1 MFDITKRTT
10 ITTDWAQL
18 KTVQEQMNLAEI
30 MLEVGSE
37 FPICLEA
44 DADNENDVF
53 EQLTA
58 QVVHVTKEGRVMVV
72 LKDCMEK
79 MRAMNDHAT
88 NKGGWKDSA
97 MRKWLNEDVLPRLPK
112 ELQAMIVPRTIRQKI
127 NGEEVQTQDKL
138 WLPSFTEMFGAK
150 AAAEWAPGDLGD
162 EQFELFDSERS
173 RVKEVTG
180 RGTWWYWLRSPIASN
195 STFSAWSAATAA
207 RTLPAPAMPMAWP
220 SASAF
225 NPESTYDLH
234 ACARAD
240 RRRKER
246 TMQKQTQNFRWRVT
260 HKAYGTVEVEG
271 ADRLR
276 AIIAAAMTWKQ
287 RWTLIA
293 RACETE
299 KLGPA

>member
-44 DADNENDVF
+44 DADNGNDVF

-112 ELQAMIVPRTIRQKI
+112 ELQAMVVPRTIRQKI

-138 WLPSFTEMFGAK
+138 WLPSFTEMFGAE
-150 AAAEWAPGDLGD
+150 AAAEWTTGDLGD
-162 EQFELFDSERS
+162 EQFELFD
-173 RVKEVTG
+173 
-180 RGTWWYWLRSPIASN
+180 
-195 STFSAWSAATAA
+195 
-207 RTLPAPAMPMAWP
+207 
-220 SASAF
+220 
-225 NPESTYDLH
+225 
-234 ACARAD
+234 
-240 RRRKER
+240 
-246 TMQKQTQNFRWRVT
+246 
-260 HKAYGTVEVEG
+260 
-271 ADRLR
+271 
-276 AIIAAAMTWKQ
+276 
-287 RWTLIA
+287 
-293 RACETE
+293 
-299 KLGPA
+299 

>member
-44 DADNENDVF
+44 DADNENDAF

-79 MRAMNDHAT
+79 MRAMNDYAT

-138 WLPSFTEMFGAK
+138 WLPSFTEMFGAE
-150 AAAEWAPGDLGD
+150 AAAEWTTGDLGD

-173 RVKEVTG
+173 RVKEVPG
-180 RGTWWYWLRSPIASN
+180 RGTWWYWLRSPYASD
-195 STFSAWSAATAA
+195 SAYFCLVGSSGDADDYY
-207 RTLPAPAMPMAWP
+207 
-220 SASAF
+220 ASFAYSVAF
-225 NPESTYDLH
+225 GFCL
-234 ACARAD
+234 
-240 RRRKER
+240 
-246 TMQKQTQNFRWRVT
+246 
-260 HKAYGTVEVEG
+260 
-271 ADRLR
+271 
-276 AIIAAAMTWKQ
+276 
-287 RWTLIA
+287 
-293 RACETE
+293 
-299 KLGPA
+299 

>member
-44 DADNENDVF
+44 DADNENDAF

-79 MRAMNDHAT
+79 MHAMNDYVT
-88 NKGGWKDSA
+88 NEGGWKDSA

-112 ELQAMIVPRTIRQKI
+112 ELQAMVVPRTIRQKI
-127 NGEEVQTQDKL
+127 NGKEVQTQDKL
-138 WLPSFTEMFGAK
+138 WLPSFTEMFGAE
-150 AAAEWAPGDLGD
+150 AAAEWTTGDLGD

-173 RVKEVTG
+173 RVKEVPG
-180 RGTWWYWLRSPIASN
+180 RGTWWYWLRSPYGSYSADFCLVYGNGSAGYDIAG
-195 STFSAWSAATAA
+195 
-207 RTLPAPAMPMAWP
+207 
-220 SASAF
+220 
-225 NPESTYDLH
+225 Y
-234 ACARAD
+234 
-240 RRRKER
+240 
-246 TMQKQTQNFRWRVT
+246 
-260 HKAYGTVEVEG
+260 AYGVAFG
-271 ADRLR
+271 FCL
-276 AIIAAAMTWKQ
+276 
-287 RWTLIA
+287 
-293 RACETE
+293 
-299 KLGPA
+299 

>member
-79 MRAMNDHAT
+79 THAMNDYAT

-97 MRKWLNEDVLPRLPK
+97 MRKWLNEDVYCLGCRKSCRRWSCRAPSGRRSTAKKCRRRTSCGCHPSPKCSGQMRRL
-112 ELQAMIVPRTIRQKI
+112 
-127 NGEEVQTQDKL
+127 NGCPAI
-138 WLPSFTEMFGAK
+138 WEMNSLNCLTRN
-150 AAAEWAPGDLGD
+150 AAA
-162 EQFELFDSERS
+162 
-173 RVKEVTG
+173 
-180 RGTWWYWLRSPIASN
+180 
-195 STFSAWSAATAA
+195 
-207 RTLPAPAMPMAWP
+207 
-220 SASAF
+220 
-225 NPESTYDLH
+225 
-234 ACARAD
+234 
-240 RRRKER
+240 
-246 TMQKQTQNFRWRVT
+246 
-260 HKAYGTVEVEG
+260 
-271 ADRLR
+271 
-276 AIIAAAMTWKQ
+276 
-287 RWTLIA
+287 
-293 RACETE
+293 
-299 KLGPA
+299 

>member
-37 FPICLEA
+37 FPVSLEA

-72 LKDCMEK
+72 LKDCMGQ
-79 MRAMNDHAT
+79 MHAMNDYAT

-112 ELQAMIVPRTIRQKI
+112 ELQEMIVPRTIRQTI
-127 NGEEVQTQDKL
+127 DGEEVQTQDKL
-138 WLPSFTEMFGAK
+138 WVPSFTEMFGAD
-150 AAAEWAPGDLGD
+150 AAAEWAPCNLGD

-173 RVKEVTG
+173 RVKEVPG
-180 RGTWWYWLRSPIASN
+180 KGTWWYWLRSPLASDSAYFCVMN
-195 STFSAWSAATAA
+195 SNGGANCD
-207 RTLPAPAMPMAWP
+207 
-220 SASAF
+220 SASA
-225 NPESTYDLH
+225 
-234 ACARAD
+234 ARGVA
-240 RRRKER
+240 
-246 TMQKQTQNFRWRVT
+246 F
-260 HKAYGTVEVEG
+260 GFC
-271 ADRLR
+271 L
-276 AIIAAAMTWKQ
+276 
-287 RWTLIA
+287 
-293 RACETE
+293 
-299 KLGPA
+299 

>member
-37 FPICLEA
+37 FPVSLEA

-72 LKDCMEK
+72 LKDCMGQ
-79 MRAMNDHAT
+79 MHAMNDYAT

-112 ELQAMIVPRTIRQKI
+112 ELQAMIVPRTIRQMI
-127 NGEEVQTQDKL
+127 
-138 WLPSFTEMFGAK
+138 GAD

-173 RVKEVTG
+173 RVKEVPG
-180 RGTWWYWLRSPIASN
+180 RGTWWYWLRSPNASS
-195 STFSAWSAATAA
+195 STSFCLVDSNGSAYDIY
-207 RTLPAPAMPMAWP
+207 
-220 SASAF
+220 ASFAIGVAF
-225 NPESTYDLH
+225 GFCL
-234 ACARAD
+234 
-240 RRRKER
+240 
-246 TMQKQTQNFRWRVT
+246 
-260 HKAYGTVEVEG
+260 
-271 ADRLR
+271 
-276 AIIAAAMTWKQ
+276 
-287 RWTLIA
+287 
-293 RACETE
+293 
-299 KLGPA
+299 